1 MATVNG
7 TNNNDNLVGTTS
19 DDIINAFKR
28 IAPGIDTVDGLAGV
42 DTLVVNATGETD
54 GVQLFSASSPTFQV
68 RSNSGNFY
76 VDAYNMEKIQFTGGS
91 AGDFIDTGNHAGS
104 VDGGGGNDFWTAD
117 LGAVAGDITFVLGTT
132 LSIAAAGLTASKNTE
147 QS

>member
-7 TNNNDNLVGTTS
+7 TNNNDNLVGTTG

-42 DTLVVNATGETD
+42 DTLVVNASAETD
-54 GVQLFSASSPTFQV
+54 GVQLFSGGSPTFQV

-76 VDAYNMEKIQFTGGS
+76 VDAYNMEKVNFTGGS
-91 AGDFIDTGNHAGS
+91 ANDSIDTGNHGGII
-104 VDGGGGNDFWTAD
+104 DGGGGIDSW
-117 LGAVAGDITFVLGTT
+117 AGN
-132 LSIAAAGLTASKNTE
+132 LSAI
-147 QS
+147 